1 MFNEQLKVN
10 WTGKQRIFCHLMCVL
25 FTSFSSHSNDVC
37 VHWGCLLMAVDG
49 IVFVWFGYVDK
60 ELFGDENGNL
70 DELAAI

>member
-1 MFNEQLKVN
+1 
-10 WTGKQRIFCHLMCVL
+10 
-25 FTSFSSHSNDVC
+25 
-37 VHWGCLLMAVDG
+37 MAVDG